1 MFKLIKKL
9 NVTGITAGE
18 EPFTA
23 KEEELGRKRVTFHG
37 RIFKSMVKAKTPLIA
52 AVIIFI
58 VILMAAFAPFFAPNE
73 PNSVDIRNRIL
84 PPAFMENGNAEY
96 PLGTDTMGRCVLSRL
111 IYGARVSIVVGIAA
125 VIVAGVL
132 GTMLGIIAGYFGGIV
147 DDIIM
152 RLADIQLA
160 FPFILLTISVLAV
173 IQATRDVH
181 QIEVN
186 LIQRLLPLILTLGV
200 AQWVVYARLARG
212 EALSMREKEFVD
224 AARALGDNHFSIM
237 FRNILPNAIAPL
249 IVIASFNV
257 GSSIIAESSLS
268 FLGLGVPP
276 SIPTWGGM
284 LAESRELLITGN
296 LWLSTLPGLC
306 IVLTV
311 LSINIIG
318 DWLRDFLDPRL
329 RT

>member
-1 MFKLIKKL
+1 MLEKIKKL
-9 NVTGITAGE
+9 NLIGITAGDQHSLPHE
-18 EPFTA
+18 A
-23 KEEELGRKRVTFHG
+23 ELGRRKVTFSS
-37 RIFKSMVKAKTPLIA
+37 RIFKSMIKAKTPVVA
-52 AVIIFI
+52 AIVLLI
-58 VILMAAFAPFFAPNE
+58 VILMAIFAPFFAPND
-73 PNSVDIRNRIL
+73 PNSVDITNRIL
-84 PPAFMENGNAEY
+84 PPAFIEGGISEY

-111 IYGARVSIVVGIAA
+111 IFGARVSIVVGIAA
-125 VIVAGVL
+125 VLVAGILGTVL
-132 GTMLGIIAGYFGGIV
+132 GIVAGYFGGIV

-173 IQATRDVH
+173 LQATRSVS
-181 QIEVN
+181 QTEIS
-186 LIQRLLPLILTLGV
+186 LLQRLLPLILTLGI

-224 AARALGDNHFSIM
+224 AARSLGDNHFSIM
-237 FRNILPNAIAPL
+237 FRNILPNSIAPL

-276 SIPTWGGM
+276 STPTWGGM
-284 LAESRELLITGN
+284 LAESRELLMTGN

-306 IVLTV
+306 IVFTV

>member
-1 MFKLIKKL
+1 MLKLIKKL
-9 NVTGITAGE
+9 NVTGIIPGE
-18 EPFTA
+18 ESFTA
-23 KEEELGRKRVTFHG
+23 REDELGRKRVSFYE

-52 AVIIFI
+52 AFIILV

-84 PPAFMENGNAEY
+84 PPAFIEGGISEY

-125 VIVAGVL
+125 VIVAGIL
-132 GTMLGIIAGYFGGIV
+132 GTVLGIIAGYFGGIV

-181 QIEVN
+181 QIDVN
-186 LIQRLLPLILTLGV
+186 MIQRLLPLILTLGI

-237 FRNILPNAIAPL
+237 FRNILPNSIAPL

>member
-58 VILMAAFAPFFAPNE
+58 VILMAAFAPFFAPNK